1 MEETGGIPAAPGL
14 GHVPTTECTS
24 PATSDQVPVPGCQR
38 AANVAHSIID
48 GRQEGKGHA
57 RARAGGAFETVVR
70 KRSSSTCIVLHNSAG
85 LRHRL
90 MRQKSAAV
98 QSRTYSCSLHH
109 KILDMYSPERPHVT
123 WNVRSSVCELIEP
136 FALDMH
142 GRVCRHLSTP
152 SRHAQ
157 HKNAHQVARSR
168 PGLLLDGPYELQSV
182 MLDVCICNIARIA
195 GHDGLGRGVI
205 RRRHRSK
212 FDEPRVGLALI
223 SEVAGTLRCSA
234 DKAQ

>member
-1 MEETGGIPAAPGL
+1 
-14 GHVPTTECTS
+14 
-24 PATSDQVPVPGCQR
+24 
-38 AANVAHSIID
+38 
-48 GRQEGKGHA
+48 
-57 RARAGGAFETVVR
+57 
-70 KRSSSTCIVLHNSAG
+70 
-85 LRHRL
+85 

-98 QSRTYSCSLHH
+98 QSRTYGCSLHH
-109 KILDMYSPERPHVT
+109 EILDMHSPERPHVT

-182 MLDVCICNIARIA
+182 MFDGCICNIARIT